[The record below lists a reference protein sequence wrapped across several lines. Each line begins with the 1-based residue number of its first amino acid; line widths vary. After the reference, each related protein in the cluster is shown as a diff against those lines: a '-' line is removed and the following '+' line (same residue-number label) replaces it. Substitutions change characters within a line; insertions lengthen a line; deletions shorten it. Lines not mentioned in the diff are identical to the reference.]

1 LISEILRKPGTQH
14 NSQMFETIY
23 TDKSI
28 AVSLAPT
35 KHKKSKYF
43 TETIWQFLRKIA
55 QLMMVHARLL
65 DIYIYHYLLHAH
77 NEFNLLHLLELVTA
91 GCTIAT
97 PYDKPK
103 VRNFRAFGCP

>member
-1 LISEILRKPGTQH
+1 MRKQGTQH

-35 KHKKSKYF
+35 KHQKSKYF

-55 QLMMVHARLL
+55 QLMMVHAKLAITCSML
-65 DIYIYHYLLHAH
+65 TMNSIYFIL
-77 NEFNLLHLLELVTA
+77 
-91 GCTIAT
+91 
-97 PYDKPK
+97 
-103 VRNFRAFGCP
+103 